1 MREIVLDTETTG
13 LDPREG
19 HRMVELAALELVE
32 RVPTGRTLHLYF
44 NPERTMPPE
53 AERVHGLT
61 DAFLADKPRF
71 AERLDEVAA
80 FLADSPL
87 VAHNAIFDWR
97 FLNLELETAGAP
109 PLPFERMIDTMELA
123 RRRLPGARHSLD
135 ALCQRFG
142 IDLSRRM
149 RHGALIDT
157 ELLAAV
163 YVELTG
169 GRQMG
174 LDLATAAAV
183 EEGRPRERP
192 ARSPRHFAVPAD
204 ELERHRAFVAAMQ
217 EPIWLR
223 AGAGRAGA

>member
-32 RVPTGRTLHLYF
+32 RVATGRSLHLYF
-44 NPERTMPPE
+44 HPDRPMPPE

-71 AERLDEVAA
+71 AEVQAEIVA
-80 FLADSPL
+80 FLADSPI
-87 VAHNAIFDWR
+87 VAHNANFDWR
-97 FLNLELETAGAP
+97 FLNCELEAAGQPAIAWD
-109 PLPFERMIDTMELA
+109 RMIDTMELA
-123 RRRLPGARHSLD
+123 RKRLPGAKHSLD

-142 IDLSRRM
+142 IDLSRRV

-163 YVELTG
+163 YIELTG

-174 LDLATAAAV
+174 LDLAGAAAAR
-183 EEGRPRERP
+183 EGKITAGRP
-192 ARSPRHFAVPAD
+192 ARPPRHFAVPQE
-204 ELERHRAFVAAMQ
+204 ELERHRAFVQAMRD
-217 EPIWLR
+217 PLWLR
-223 AGAGRAGA
+223 VAKA